1 MNDNEALNHHAIL
14 VENLL
19 AAPLIAAASANSEMA
34 KKQAKFLMESC
45 FDSDNGVFSPKMISM
60 SVQSNNP
67 SDEII
72 TFQLPLIT
80 ILPFNSLCVKDVSVK
95 FDLEIISHQNSTTN
109 DDQNDTTQKTQMR
122 GSVSSPS
129 NNKNQNQRRNKP
141 KMSVEINGGSIPL
154 QIGLTTL

>member
-1 MNDNEALNHHAIL
+1 MNDNEALNHQAIL

-60 SVQSNNP
+60 SVKSNNP

-109 DDQNDTTQKTQMR
+109 YDQNDTHLM
-122 GSVSSPS
+122 
-129 NNKNQNQRRNKP
+129 
-141 KMSVEINGGSIPL
+141 
-154 QIGLTTL
+154 